1 MAANR
6 ESVRVVG
13 ISGSLRLES
22 CTRMATEAALRGAQ
36 KMGAEIQLIDLKEYD
51 LIFCDGKEDE
61 SRYPKDVFRLREEV
75 AGAQGIILGIRSITG
90 ASAGC

>member
-51 LIFCDGKEDE
+51 PHL
-61 SRYPKDVFRLREEV
+61 L
-75 AGAQGIILGIRSITG
+75 
-90 ASAGC
+90 